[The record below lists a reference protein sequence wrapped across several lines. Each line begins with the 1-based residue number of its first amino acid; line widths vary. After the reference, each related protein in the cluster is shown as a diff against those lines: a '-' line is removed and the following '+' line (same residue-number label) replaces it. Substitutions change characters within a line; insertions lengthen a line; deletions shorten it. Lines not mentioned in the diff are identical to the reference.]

1 MVAVRRSRIDRL
13 IKEGSVVDFFV
24 SLTVVPGESNRTAAT
39 DACSAKDRN
48 VNGFQLV

>member
-1 MVAVRRSRIDRL
+1 MVAVRRSRIDQL

-24 SLTVVPGESNRTAAT
+24 SLIVVPSESNRTAPT
-39 DACSAKDRN
+39 DACSAKDKN